1 MGVFESEWL
10 RPPPTRPAGERRFQ
24 LLAVAVLTIFTAYL
38 AATLAGAPRETSR
51 FVFSIVVFP
60 VPFVVWWAFARAPE
74 NLRRTVLLCA
84 WAATLWLIGSL
95 VWYGFFVAAGNK
107 VPPAPGV
114 WDSFF
119 IGARLL
125 LIAAVVAAM
134 RSLVSVRIA
143 LLDACVIVAAGVA
156 LGATFIGRGLEENTS
171 AATLVTL
178 NRPVLGIVT
187 LMLIGSAALTSWD
200 GMPRSIALLGLGEIG
215 LTAGSLIYSYAAVQG
230 EFVDDRW
237 ANLAW
242 AAGAGFSTLA
252 ASVLILRID
261 RPVRFP
267 GRHRAPGHPAGS
279 RAALLVTLMAITLT
293 LGSATYGLVT
303 DRRNVAIVG
312 LTASVLIA
320 VAMALRA
327 RDSIGTAERSP
338 ELLDRALA
346 ESERARDDL
355 NVANAKLQRTNADL
369 RTLQIAVA
377 QGFNLIDERTE
388 GRLRALVAEAGD
400 DLASLVDEA
409 LDDEA
414 DRRP

>member
-10 RPPPTRPAGERRFQ
+10 RPAPTRPAGERRFQ
-24 LLAVAVLTIFTAYL
+24 LLAVAALILFTAYL
-38 AATLAGAPRETSR
+38 GATLAGAPRETSSL
-51 FVFSIVVFP
+51 VFSVVVFP
-60 VPFVVWWAFARAPE
+60 VPFVVWWAYARAPE
-74 NLRRTVLLCA
+74 NLRLTVLLCA

-95 VWYGFFVAAGNK
+95 VWYGFLVAGGSE
-107 VPPAPGV
+107 VPPSPGV
-114 WDSFF
+114 WDVFF
-119 IGARLL
+119 VGARFL

-143 LLDACVIVAAGVA
+143 LLDACVIVAAGIA
-156 LGATFIGRGLEENTS
+156 LSAAFIGRGLEENTS
-171 AATLVTL
+171 AATLITL
-178 NRPVLGIVT
+178 NRPVLGIAT
-187 LMLIGSAALTSWD
+187 LMLIGSAALASWE

-215 LTAGSLIYSYAAVQG
+215 LAVGSLIYSYAAVQG

-242 AAGAGFSTLA
+242 ASGAGFTMLA

-267 GRHRAPGHPAGS
+267 GQQGVPGHPAGS
-279 RAALLVTLMAITLT
+279 RAALLVTPIAMTLT
-293 LGSATYGLVT
+293 LGVATYGLVT
-303 DRRNVAIVG
+303 DRRTVAMVG

-320 VAMALRA
+320 IAMALRA
-327 RDSIGTAERSP
+327 RDSIGTAERSS
-338 ELLDRALA
+338 EQLDRALA

-355 NVANAKLQRTNADL
+355 HIANAKLQRTNVDL

-377 QGFNLIDERTE
+377 LGFNLIDERTE